1 MPQSIQKSPEYV
13 LHRDGVSSADSTVN
27 SYNHGINTSHYDKAN
42 IQVVPSGGAN
52 PNVEVLWWSEE
63 ASKFISEHTAIA
75 KNGVGA
81 NTPFE
86 FTVDCLSRVMFV
98 SVTTIAAGSVK
109 IFVSGAGLNHPE

>member
-1 MPQSIQKSPEYV
+1 MPQSIQKSPTYV
-13 LHRDGVSSADSTVN
+13 LHRETAAVDSSVN
-27 SYNHGINTSHYDKAN
+27 SYDHGINTSYYAKAN

-52 PNVEVLWWSEE
+52 PNVEVLWWSDE
-63 ASKFISEHTAIA
+63 ASKFISEHVALA
-75 KNGVGA
+75 KAGVGA

-98 SVTTIAAGSVK
+98 SVTAIAAGSVK